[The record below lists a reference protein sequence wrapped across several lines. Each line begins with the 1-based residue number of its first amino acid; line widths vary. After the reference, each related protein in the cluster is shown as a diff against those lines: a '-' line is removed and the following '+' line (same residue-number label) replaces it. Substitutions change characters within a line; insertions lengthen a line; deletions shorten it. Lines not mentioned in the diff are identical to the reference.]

1 MPMNNQSLSLF
12 NRRYKAIRKEKS
24 YYNKFIF
31 NGHFTVFLL
40 ILLGAFIFGYGEWLQ
55 HIPQHIN
62 YALFASIAV
71 ALVSLFPIRTLLK
84 DADKIFLLPFEKHM
98 KDYMQVSLIY
108 SYSSRIF
115 LQVIL
120 LIILFPLFY
129 KLNDNHFA
137 FYIVFAI
144 SAIIFPYLGLLVKWQ
159 WLKLNLSSWTINL
172 LLFVLFGITFYL
184 ILRFHN
190 YFAIIFIFIVGV
202 LLLILKMNS
211 KKQLFPWERMIAIEQ
226 QKHTNYYK
234 FVNMF
239 TDVKHLRESAVRRSY
254 LDFILPTPKGNKFNE
269 NRMYLFLF
277 VRSFVRGRDAF
288 SIILRLVIIAL
299 VLMLWL
305 SNPIVSLIIGSLF
318 MYITLL
324 QMAQFYTQQ
333 AYGLWPQVWPVSD
346 TKVIKGYEQFLYRLM
361 IGVGII
367 FTIVFV
373 IKHPTLF
380 FFALLFLIVGWL
392 TIRST
397 IKKLKYQ
404 ETLLRD

>member
-1 MPMNNQSLSLF
+1 MNNQSLSLF

-55 HIPQHIN
+55 HIPQHID

-380 FFALLFLIVGWL
+380 FFALLFFIVGWL

>member
-1 MPMNNQSLSLF
+1 MNNQSLSLF

-55 HIPQHIN
+55 HIPQHID

-98 KDYMQVSLIY
+98 KDYIQVSLIY

-380 FFALLFLIVGWL
+380 FFALLFFIVGWL

>member
-12 NRRYKAIRKEKS
+12 NRRYKAIRKEKN

-380 FFALLFLIVGWL
+380 FFALLFFIVGWL

>member
-1 MPMNNQSLSLF
+1 MNNQSLSLF

-55 HIPQHIN
+55 HIPQHID

-211 KKQLFPWERMIAIEQ
+211 KKQLIPWERMIAIEQ

-380 FFALLFLIVGWL
+380 FFALLFFIVGWL